1 MSRSRFPYGLYNY
14 TQYPVILIIT
24 FLMIRYSSGY
34 STHPG
39 VHVALATGVIDVL
52 TLRIARRWN
61 LINIGCVAV
70 LNVFGAYIILHGSDP
85 LELKVAGWYDL
96 CALLLGLTNIYNWH
110 PGAKSRHPD
119 YDENK
124 QPPV

>member
-1 MSRSRFPYGLYNY
+1 MSTQRILYGLYNY
-14 TQYPVILIIT
+14 VQYPVILIIT
-24 FLMIRYSSGY
+24 FLMIRYSAGY

-39 VHVALATGVIDVL
+39 VHVAMATGVIDVL

-61 LINIGCVAV
+61 LINLGCVAI

-96 CALLLGLTNIYNWH
+96 CALLIGLTNIYRWR
-110 PGAKSRHPD
+110 PEPKPSRAKESSRM
-119 YDENK
+119 
-124 QPPV
+124 